1 MCHLCDLINHTG
13 LAVHEQIQV
22 FISPNSLE
30 AGRESWLGVVQ
41 RAQIFIDDCVLS
53 I

>member
-1 MCHLCDLINHTG
+1 MCHLCDLFNHTG

-30 AGRESWLGVVQ
+30 AGKESWLGVVQ
-41 RAQIFIDDCVLS
+41 RAQIFTDYWVLS